1 MAVRLEGYKYITYLI
16 GAMETTAEGDDG
28 GKKREDIEKELLL
41 RKVFP
46 INPVTLEKFKVE
58 FETTKV
64 KGLMEQWI
72 EKNDWSKYAEFSKLI
87 WKGKDFYDKK
97 KGLVHIPGDFDY
109 VRMSTWITCLY
120 NEGDSPC
127 GTFGEAFLAFDLDIP
142 VYLITKVPIIKLK
155 RSFLQAIY
163 GSGGMVFG
171 SFGEYLNFIE
181 NRFGVYP
188 EEEKK

>member
-1 MAVRLEGYKYITYLI
+1 MAIRLEGFKHITYLI

-28 GKKREDIEKELLL
+28 GKKREDVEKELLR

-46 INPVTLEKFKVE
+46 INPVTLERFKVDHK
-58 FETTKV
+58 TSKV
-64 KGLMEQWI
+64 KDLMEKWI
-72 EKNDWSKYAEFSKLI
+72 EENNWSKYTEFSRLI
-87 WKGKDFYDKK
+87 WKGKDFYNKK
-97 KGLVHIPGDFDY
+97 EGLVHIPGDFDY
-109 VRMSTWITCLY
+109 VRMSDWITCLY

-127 GTFGEAFLAFDLDIP
+127 GTFGEAFLAFELDIP
-142 VYLITKVPIIKLK
+142 VYLVTKVPIAKLK

-171 SFGEYLNFIE
+171 SFGEYFNFIE
-181 NRFGVYP
+181 TRYKVYP

>member
-1 MAVRLEGYKYITYLI
+1 MSIRLDGYKHVTYLI

-28 GKKREDIEKELLL
+28 SKKREDIEKELLT

-46 INPVTLEKFKVE
+46 INPVTLEKYKVDQK
-58 FETTKV
+58 TSKV
-64 KGLMEQWI
+64 KELMEKWI
-72 EKNDWSKYAEFSKLI
+72 EENNWSKYAEFSRLI
-87 WKGKDFYDKK
+87 WKGKNFYNNKQ
-97 KGLVHIPGDFDY
+97 GLVHIPGDFDY
-109 VRMSTWITCLY
+109 VKMSTWITCLY

-127 GTFGEAFLAFDLDIP
+127 GTYGEAFLAFELGIP
-142 VYLITKVPIIKLK
+142 VYLITKTPIKKLK

-181 NRFGVYP
+181 NRYGVYI
-188 EEEKK
+188 EENNK